1 MFTRISVI
9 DARTTA
15 ESNEKYSGFVKRVPN
30 SCEFMYMT
38 TAWLLVR
45 TKITIAIRAAI
56 PTLTY
61 LPASRGG
68 GLDWVDELYK
78 IKLPSFVSN

>member
-9 DARTTA
+9 EARTIA
-15 ESNEKYSGFVKRVPN
+15 ETSEKYNGFVNKVPN
-30 SCEFMYMT
+30 SCEFMYNT

-45 TKITIAIRAAI
+45 TKITIAIRAATPI
-56 PTLTY
+56 LTY

-68 GLDWVDELYK
+68 GLDLVDELYK